1 MRYTFFNDESKEL
14 YEIFA
19 KFRDNKVLIR
29 SNNRHI
35 EALRLSDNDESDKI
49 NKLKLKNIKLMEDI
63 KMVHKLISVLDP
75 IEQKF
80 VRLKFFEMKN
90 VDVVFEE
97 VFNLSIT
104 NLNKRKAYCR
114 IFNEH
119 IFNKLAN
126 LEGVNND

>member
-126 LEGVNND
+126 LIIVNND

>member
-19 KFRDNKVLIR
+19 KFRDNQVLIR

-126 LEGVNND
+126 IECVNND

>member
-19 KFRDNKVLIR
+19 KFRDNQVLIR

-126 LEGVNND
+126 LEGINND

>member
-19 KFRDNKVLIR
+19 KFRDNQVLIR

-104 NLNKRKAYCR
+104 NLNKRKSYCR
-114 IFNEH
+114 IYN
-119 IFNKLAN
+119 
-126 LEGVNND
+126 

>member
-19 KFRDNKVLIR
+19 KFRDNQVLIR

>member
-35 EALRLSDNDESDKI
+35 EALRLSNNDESDKI